1 MLINSNPQLKAQS
14 RAVEK
19 KTVKNCFSG
28 NIVKVHGNLIF
39 SSHTDTGLAVNK
51 KAQFFFSLSIL
62 DADYDFHFSD
72 CGSRRDIGHSPVN
85 ISPSHKALVVIN

>member
-51 KAQFFFSLSIL
+51 GAVFLLPLSLMLIMIFTFLIVGLAGIL
-62 DADYDFHFSD
+62 
-72 CGSRRDIGHSPVN
+72 GIR
-85 ISPSHKALVVIN
+85 L